1 METEYSKATEYG
13 NYLSMDNQAF
23 PIDCETLAAL
33 QNNTKKLAALGWI
46 AGCNKLILIGCN
58 VAGRERKEGYV
69 FVVSSDNPLTGE
81 VLYYKGGSSSEDKCH
96 ISEKTVNV
104 TADGTDFPKAY
115 SIRMLEDGVAGEP
128 MNWADFGNV
137 NEISN
142 LKLFQSIKK
151 EVSDI
156 TSVITSAIKSEATNR
171 DKAISSAISA
181 EVTNRNQAISSAI
194 SNEATNRDKAIASA
208 VNSEATN
215 RNQAISSAISNEAT
229 NRDKAISSAISA
241 EATNRD
247 KAITSEIQ
255 KISAFVKGMIIM
267 WSGRPKEIPI
277 GWALCDGQSGTP
289 DLRSRFIV
297 GAWDDC
303 DVTDDLYEAYGNNNG
318 LNPYVVKDYGGK
330 EKITLSKDNLP
341 AHSHNV
347 TMEYAGSHWHY
358 IYQSTSAHKVDYR
371 KGSDNWCPDA
381 NSGTVDHDNKDNRFG
396 YSDIDGNHKHIIS
409 QESVGKNTP
418 FWILPPYYALCFIMK
433 L

>member
-58 VAGRERKEGYV
+58 IAGRERKEGYV

-156 TSVITSAIKSEATNR
+156 TSVITRAINSEATNR

-194 SNEATNRDKAIASA
+194 SNEATNRDKAISSA
-208 VNSEATN
+208 VSAEVTN

-229 NRDKAISSAISA
+229 NRDKAIASAVNS

-247 KAITSEIQ
+247 KAISNAVSNSSVAFFKGMILLWVGSFDTIPSGWVICDED
-255 KISAFVKGMIIM
+255 KIVNGVHVPDLTYVFVKGANKRHTILDYNE
-267 WSGRPKEIPI
+267 R
-277 GWALCDGQSGTP
+277 
-289 DLRSRFIV
+289 
-297 GAWDDC
+297 
-303 DVTDDLYEAYGNNNG
+303 
-318 LNPYVVKDYGGK
+318 YGGNSSIRIK
-330 EKITLSKDNLP
+330 EDNLP
-341 AHSHNV
+341 QLSTTVEVYYPTDTLGNPDGAEDTTPTGDQGN
-347 TMEYAGSHWHY
+347 YKRRHWRGWNTTQRTVSFGKTPS
-358 IYQSTSAHKVDYR
+358 YQK
-371 KGSDNWCPDA
+371 
-381 NSGTVDHDNKDNRFG
+381 TVD
-396 YSDIDGNHKHIIS
+396 I
-409 QESVGKNTP
+409 T
-418 FWILPPYYALCFIMK
+418 PPYFFMAYIIYVGTN
-433 L
+433 

>member
-58 VAGRERKEGYV
+58 IAGRERKEGYV

-156 TSVITSAIKSEATNR
+156 TSVITRAINSEATNR

-194 SNEATNRDKAIASA
+194 SNEATNRDKSIASA

-215 RNQAISSAISNEAT
+215 R
-229 NRDKAISSAISA
+229 DKAISNAVSNSSVAFFKGMILLWVGSFDTIPSGWVICD
-241 EATNRD
+241 ED
-247 KAITSEIQ
+247 KIVNGVHVPDLTYV
-255 KISAFVKGMIIM
+255 FVKGATKNHTILDYNE
-267 WSGRPKEIPI
+267 R
-277 GWALCDGQSGTP
+277 
-289 DLRSRFIV
+289 
-297 GAWDDC
+297 
-303 DVTDDLYEAYGNNNG
+303 
-318 LNPYVVKDYGGK
+318 YGGNSSIRIK
-330 EKITLSKDNLP
+330 EDNLP
-341 AHSHNV
+341 QLSTTVEVYYPTDTLGNPDGAEDTTPTGDQGN
-347 TMEYAGSHWHY
+347 YKRRHWRGWNTTQRTVSFGKTPS
-358 IYQSTSAHKVDYR
+358 YQK
-371 KGSDNWCPDA
+371 
-381 NSGTVDHDNKDNRFG
+381 TVD
-396 YSDIDGNHKHIIS
+396 I
-409 QESVGKNTP
+409 T
-418 FWILPPYYALCFIMK
+418 PPYFFMAYIIYVGTN
-433 L
+433 

>member
-58 VAGRERKEGYV
+58 IAGRERKEGYV

-156 TSVITSAIKSEATNR
+156 TSVITRAINSEATNR
-171 DKAISSAISA
+171 DKAISSAISTEVTNRNSA
-181 EVTNRNQAISSAI
+181 ISNAISAEETNRDKAISSAISSEVTNRNQAISSAI

-215 RNQAISSAISNEAT
+215 R
-229 NRDKAISSAISA
+229 DKAISNAVSNSSVAFFKGMILLWVGSFDTIPSGWVICD
-241 EATNRD
+241 ED
-247 KAITSEIQ
+247 KIVNGVHVPDLTYV
-255 KISAFVKGMIIM
+255 FVKGATKNHTILDYNE
-267 WSGRPKEIPI
+267 R
-277 GWALCDGQSGTP
+277 
-289 DLRSRFIV
+289 
-297 GAWDDC
+297 
-303 DVTDDLYEAYGNNNG
+303 
-318 LNPYVVKDYGGK
+318 YGGK
-330 EKITLSKDNLP
+330 SSILIKEDNLP
-341 AHSHNV
+341 LLSTTVAVYYPTDTLGNPDDAEGTTPEKDQGNYKRRYWRGWNTTQRTVSFGK
-347 TMEYAGSHWHY
+347 TPSYQKTIDITPPCFFMAY
-358 IYQSTSAHKVDYR
+358 IIYV
-371 KGSDNWCPDA
+371 
-381 NSGTVDHDNKDNRFG
+381 GTN
-396 YSDIDGNHKHIIS
+396 
-409 QESVGKNTP
+409 
-418 FWILPPYYALCFIMK
+418 
-433 L
+433 

>member
-58 VAGRERKEGYV
+58 IAGRERKEGYV

-156 TSVITSAIKSEATNR
+156 TSVITSAINSEATNR

-181 EVTNRNQAISSAI
+181 EVTNRDKAI
-194 SNEATNRDKAIASA
+194 SNA
-208 VNSEATN
+208 V
-215 RNQAISSAISNEAT
+215 SNEAT
-229 NRDKAISSAISA
+229 NRDKAISSAISN
-241 EATNRD
+241 EVTNRD
-247 KAITSEIQ
+247 EAIASAITTAINKEKSDRNTAIAAEIN
-255 KISAFVKGMIIM
+255 KISAFKRGMILM
-267 WSGRPKEIPI
+267 W
-277 GWALCDGQSGTP
+277 
-289 DLRSRFIV
+289 
-297 GAWDDC
+297 
-303 DVTDDLYEAYGNNNG
+303 
-318 LNPYVVKDYGGK
+318 
-330 EKITLSKDNLP
+330 
-341 AHSHNV
+341 
-347 TMEYAGSHWHY
+347 
-358 IYQSTSAHKVDYR
+358 
-371 KGSDNWCPDA
+371 
-381 NSGTVDHDNKDNRFG
+381 SGTVDTIPDG
-396 YSDIDGNHKHIIS
+396 WGLCDGNQHGGVYCPNLTDKFIIGAGKQYSPTDCGGSKTHTMTLTIDQMPYHRHNVSIKRDSGHSHKFDDSYLIDNGDNNHKLIS
-409 QESVGKNTP
+409 GKRKVTGTYTINKGLETKENPFLYYSEANTLSAGEHTHTVTEEYAGKGSA
-418 FWILPPYYALCFIMK
+418 IYYNVMPPYYALCFIMK

>member
-46 AGCNKLILIGCN
+46 AGCSKLILTGCN
-58 VAGRERKEGYV
+58 IAGRERKEGYV

-128 MNWADFGNV
+128 MNWADFGNI

-156 TSVITSAIKSEATNR
+156 TSVITSAINSEATHR

-181 EVTNRNQAISSAI
+181 EVTNRDKAIASAISTEVTNRNSAISSAI
-194 SNEATNRDKAIASA
+194 SAE
-208 VNSEATN
+208 E
-215 RNQAISSAISNEAT
+215 T
-229 NRDKAISSAISA
+229 NRDKAISSAIST
-241 EATNRD
+241 EVTNRD
-247 KAITSEIQ
+247 KAILSAINTEVTNRNEAIKTEIQ
-255 KISAFVKGMIIM
+255 KISAFVRGMIMM
-267 WSGRPKEIPI
+267 WSGHYDEIPE
-277 GWALCDGQSGTP
+277 GWALCDSLNGTP
-289 DLRSRFIV
+289 DLRNKFIL
-297 GAWDDC
+297 GATRDILING
-303 DVTDDLYEAYGNNNG
+303 VYQKAYYNTDEPLLYKPGEEGGEKN
-318 LNPYVVKDYGGK
+318 VVLT
-330 EKITLSKDNLP
+330 EDNLP
-341 AHSHNV
+341 AHSHTVSTKTGGDGAHTHYVYTQYYRNAGDKGDNV
-347 TMEYAGSHWHY
+347 PCAGIGSKT
-358 IYQSTSAHKVDYR
+358 TS
-371 KGSDNWCPDA
+371 GP
-381 NSGTVDHDNKDNRFG
+381 
-396 YSDIDGNHKHIIS
+396 DGNNRIGFTQTSGEHSHSIS
-409 QESVGKNTP
+409 CGNTGKGKSFDIMPP
-418 FWILPPYYALCFIMK
+418 FYALCFIMK

>member
-13 NYLSMDNQAF
+13 NYLGMDNQAF

-58 VAGRERKEGYV
+58 IAGRERKEGYV

-156 TSVITSAIKSEATNR
+156 TSVITRAINSEATNR
-171 DKAISSAISA
+171 DKAISSAIST
-181 EVTNRNQAISSAI
+181 EVTNRNSAISSAI
-194 SNEATNRDKAIASA
+194 SAE
-208 VNSEATN
+208 E
-215 RNQAISSAISNEAT
+215 T
-229 NRDKAISSAISA
+229 NRDKAISSAISSEVTNRNSA
-241 EATNRD
+241 ISSAISTEVTNRD

-255 KISAFVKGMIIM
+255 KISVFVKGMIIM
-267 WSGRPKEIPI
+267 WSGTVNTIPE
-277 GWALCDGQSGTP
+277 GWALCDGKDGRPNLIDRFVVGGGNKYPIGGTP
-289 DLRSRFIV
+289 G
-297 GAWDDC
+297 GAVSQS
-303 DVTDDLYEAYGNNNG
+303 VTLTESNLPSHKHSGITEYNQYINAQYNTTIKQP
-318 LNPYVVKDYGGK
+318 LNRTGFPDG
-330 EKITLSKDNLP
+330 SKDNGNGTNNSYGRE
-341 AHSHNV
+341 A
-347 TMEYAGSHWHY
+347 YWRGS
-358 IYQSTSAHKVDYR
+358 
-371 KGSDNWCPDA
+371 
-381 NSGTVDHDNKDNRFG
+381 
-396 YSDIDGNHKHIIS
+396 SDIKVMSSPHLATHKHTFTTN
-409 QESVGKNTP
+409 SVGDGKAFTVNT
-418 FWILPPYYALCFIMK
+418 IPPYYALAFIIK